1 MQRTVVE
8 SDLAATRRSLTEAGF
23 DDRQAQTLVDV
34 TGTAAQQRTLQADVA
49 GLKNEVA
56 LRNERVDGLRG
67 EFKAFRGEIVARLEA
82 SEERVKNEIAELRT
96 DMQSGITELRA
107 ETQSDIAELRT
118 EMRSGFAAVHGRID
132 SLEERLKLMLWF
144 LGIGLTLYTG
154 TTISLMVL
162 LFRNVLS

>member
-82 SEERVKNEIAELRT
+82 SEERVKNEI
-96 DMQSGITELRA
+96 GELRA
-107 ETQSDIAELRT
+107 ETQNDIAELRT

>member
-82 SEERVKNEIAELRT
+82 SEERVKNEIAELR
-96 DMQSGITELRA
+96 A
-107 ETQSDIAELRT
+107 ETQNDIAELRT